1 VNRRNP
7 VNMTLEPIGVVNNEF
22 ERKPVGGWQEV
33 VSQVV
38 IDDRWTPALEGLE
51 GFSHIIVLFWLNR
64 VREGVLL
71 HVHPQGRQDMPAVGL
86 FATRTP
92 MRPNPIGLRVV
103 RLVSKEANVLNVRG
117 LDAFNGSPVLDI
129 KPYLPQGDC
138 VTLTRIP
145 AWLERLWEEDG

>member
-1 VNRRNP
+1 MNRRRP
-7 VNMTLEPIGVVNNEF
+7 VSMKLEPIGVVNNEF
-22 ERKPVGGWQEV
+22 ERKPADGWQGV

-64 VREGVLL
+64 VSERVLL
-71 HVHPQGRQDMPAVGL
+71 HVRPQRRQDMPEVGL

-103 RLVSKEANVLNVRG
+103 RLVSKEDNVLTVRG
-117 LDAFNGSPVLDI
+117 LDAFDGSPVLDV
-129 KPYLPQGDC
+129 KPYLPRGDC
-138 VTLTRIP
+138 IIRTRIP
-145 AWLERLWEEDG
+145 AWLERLWGEDV

>member
-1 VNRRNP
+1 MNRRNP

-22 ERKPVGGWQEV
+22 ERKPAGGWQEV
-33 VSQVV
+33 VSQVI

-64 VREGVLL
+64 AREGILL

-117 LDAFNGSPVLDI
+117 LDAFNGSPVLDV
-129 KPYLPQGDC
+129 KPYLPRGDC
-138 VTLTRIP
+138 VTQTRIP
-145 AWLERLWEEDG
+145 AWLERLWGEDG

>member
-1 VNRRNP
+1 M
-7 VNMTLEPIGVVNNEF
+7 NMTFEPVGIVNNEF
-22 ERKPVGGWQEV
+22 ERKPPGGWQEV
-33 VSQVV
+33 LSQII

-64 VREGVLL
+64 VRAGVLL

-103 RLVSKEANVLNVRG
+103 HLVSREASVLNVRG

-129 KPYLPQGDC
+129 KPYLPRADC
-138 VTLTRIP
+138 VTQTRIP
-145 AWLERLWEEDG
+145 AWLERLWDEDD